1 MNNSD
6 LRVAIA
12 GCGKIADQHVQ
23 AIERIPNCRIVAL
36 CDREL
41 LMAKQLGDRCGVSQ
55 CFGDL
60 AEMLNATSPDV
71 VHITTPPQAH
81 FSLASLCLESG
92 SHVYLEKPFTVTA
105 AEAESLIQL
114 AESRGLM
121 LTAGHNCQFTREA
134 IEMRRLV
141 KDGFLGGKP
150 VHLESHFSYDLG
162 DASYVGPLLGSRSH
176 WVRRLPGKLLHN
188 LISHG
193 IAKLAEFL
201 DDEITEILA
210 TAHQSPKLKRMNGEE
225 VLDELRVII
234 RDKSGTTA
242 FFSFSTQI
250 KPGRNQLLI
259 CGPLNSLVL
268 DQNSSSLIR
277 IVNRNYKS
285 YLTFFGPPI
294 QSAREHLRNA
304 GVNIRDFVRQKLY
317 QDSGMTELIR
327 SFYKSIQSAQPPP
340 IPYREILLTARIMD
354 EIFAQIY
361 AGDEIRQ
368 RAELEIIVK

>member
-1 MNNSD
+1 MSNSD
-6 LRVAIA
+6 LRIAIV

-41 LMAKQLGDRCGVSQ
+41 LMAKQLGERCRVSQ
-55 CFGDL
+55 SFSDMG
-60 AEMLNATSPDV
+60 EMLAAVSPDV

-105 AEAESLIQL
+105 TEADTLIQI
-114 AESRGLM
+114 AEKRGLK

-134 IEMRRLV
+134 IEMRQLV
-141 KDGFLGGKP
+141 EQGFLGGKP
-150 VHLESHFSYDLG
+150 VHLESHFSYDLS
-162 DASYVGPLLGSRSH
+162 DQSYVGPLLGNRSH
-176 WVRRLPGKLLHN
+176 WVRRLPGKLFHN

-201 DDEITEILA
+201 DDEIAEILVFA
-210 TAHQSPKLKRMNGEE
+210 GQSPVLKRLNGED
-225 VLDELRVII
+225 VLDELRVLI

-242 FFSFSTQI
+242 FFFFSTQV
-250 KPGRNQLLI
+250 KPRLNRLRI

-277 IVNRNYKS
+277 NVNRSYKS
-285 YLTFFGPPI
+285 YLTFFIPPM
-294 QSAREHLRNA
+294 QSARENMRNA
-304 GVNIRDFVRQKLY
+304 GVNIGNFVRQKLY
-317 QDSGMTELIR
+317 QDYGMTELISR
-327 SFYKSIQSAQPPP
+327 FYSSIRDSQAPP
-340 IPYREILLTARIMD
+340 IPYREILLTAKIMD
-354 EIFAQIY
+354 QIFGQIY
-361 AGDEIRQ
+361 DGDCLR
-368 RAELEIIVK
+368 VKPEPVPA